1 MTDDQNKYE
10 EPPTIINRQGCI
22 VLNKNIPLK
31 KIAMLKER
39 ENLDIED
46 KENDS
51 RAINDNNC
59 ARLTTNAENL

>member
-1 MTDDQNKYE
+1 
-10 EPPTIINRQGCI
+10 
-22 VLNKNIPLK
+22 
-31 KIAMLKER
+31 MLKERGKR